1 LVDGEVRKVLVI
13 GWWED
18 EENELVIGWWEDEK
32 DARDWLVGR

>member
-1 LVDGEVRKVLVI
+1 VLVI